1 MMIENSYIAV
11 DIETTGLDPKTER
24 IIEIG
29 AVRVIDG
36 REEEHFHKMIDPH
49 RTLESRIVELTGIN
63 DEMLKEAEELV
74 DVLPEFLEFCGEL
87 PLLGHHVIFD
97 YSFLKRAAVNMG
109 LTFDKNGLDTLKI
122 CRCFMP
128 GEEKKNLEAACRYYA
143 VERGQAHRALSDA
156 IDAHRLYQVMLIK
169 YGSERPE
176 VFRGT
181 PLIYK
186 VKKEQP
192 ASKRQKEDLRDLLK
206 YHRIDVLVQ
215 IDDLSRNEVSRLKDK
230 IISQYGRKK

>member
-1 MMIENSYIAV
+1 MIDNSYIAL
-11 DIETTGLDPKTER
+11 DIETTGLDPKNER

-36 REEEHFHKMIDPH
+36 VEQLQFHKMINPH
-49 RTLESRIVELTGIN
+49 RKLEERIIELTGIH
-63 DEMLKEAEELV
+63 DMMLEEASELS

-97 YSFLKRAAVNMG
+97 YSFLKRAAVNQG
-109 LTFDKNGLDTLKI
+109 LTFDKKGLDTLKI

-128 GEEKKNLEAACRYYA
+128 GEAKKNLEAACSYYE
-143 VERGQAHRALSDA
+143 VIRGQAHRALSDA
-156 IDAHRLYQVMLIK
+156 IDAHRLYQEMLK
-169 YGSERPE
+169 KHGAERPE
-176 VFRGT
+176 VFAGV

-215 IDDLSRNEVSRLKDK
+215 IDDLSRNEASRLKDK
-230 IISQYGRKK
+230 IISQYGRMR